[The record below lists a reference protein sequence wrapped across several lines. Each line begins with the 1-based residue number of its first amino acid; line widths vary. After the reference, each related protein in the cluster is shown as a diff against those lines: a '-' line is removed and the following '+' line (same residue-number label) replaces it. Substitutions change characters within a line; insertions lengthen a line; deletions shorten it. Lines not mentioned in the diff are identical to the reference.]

1 MLLGEILRVAL
12 QSIRANLIR
21 SCLTMLGIIIG
32 VAAVITMLAAG
43 SGAQQQIEEQIEAL
57 GANVLNITS
66 ETWFLRGVARD
77 QLTLAVEDIWALRDH
92 AQYID
97 AVVPTLEDRGQVNYG
112 GRNVNVN
119 LIGTTADFVDL
130 FNYTVQHGRMFT
142 EAEDRNRQRV
152 AVVGALIPQYLEVE
166 NPPDLLG
173 ERVLVRGIPFT
184 VVGIFEEIGA
194 VGWSNPDQ
202 QVMLPVRTAESRVFG
217 SEDLEDISVRVVPDV
232 PLQTAMVD
240 VERVLRAEHRI
251 PPGFPN
257 DFAIYDSKQFLETRE
272 QAQQTFTMLLASIAG
287 VSLLVGG
294 IGIMNIMLV
303 SVTERTREI
312 GVRMALGATR
322 LNIMTQ
328 FLIEAVALCLLGG
341 ALGVAAGAG
350 MALLLSRTAGW
361 AVYISPESVLLAV
374 AFSLAVGLFFGLLPA
389 RRAAALDPIEALR
402 YE

>member
-12 QSIRANLIR
+12 QSIRTNIIR

-43 SGAQQQIEEQIEAL
+43 SGAQQQIEEQIDAL
-57 GANVLNITS
+57 GANVLNITA

-77 QLTLAVEDIWALRDH
+77 ALTLDVEDVWALREQS
-92 AQYID
+92 QYLD
-97 AVVPTLEDRGQVNYG
+97 AVVPTLEDRGQITFDGQNSSV
-112 GRNVNVN
+112 RLV
-119 LIGTTADFVDL
+119 GTTADYTDI
-130 FNYTVQHGRMFT
+130 FNYDVRYGRMFT
-142 EAEDRNRQRV
+142 ESEDVARQRV
-152 AVVGALIPQYLEVE
+152 AVAGAAIPQYLGIE

-173 ERVLVRGIPFT
+173 QRIFMRGIPFT
-184 VVGIFEEIGA
+184 VVGILEEIG
-194 VGWSNPDQ
+194 GDYNSPDQ
-202 QVMLPVRTAESRVFG
+202 HVILPVRTAETRVFG

-232 PLQTAMVD
+232 SLETAMVD
-240 VERVLRAEHRI
+240 VERVLRAEHKI
-251 PPGFPN
+251 LPGFPN
-257 DFAIYDSKQFLETRE
+257 DFAIYDRKQFLETRE
-272 QAQQTFTMLLASIAG
+272 EAQQTFTMLLASIAG

-312 GVRMALGATR
+312 GIRMALGATR

-341 ALGVAAGAG
+341 ALGVGAGAG
-350 MALLLSRTAGW
+350 MAVLMSRTAGW
-361 AVYISPESVLLAV
+361 AVFISPESILLAV
-374 AFSLAVGLFFGLLPA
+374 VFSLGVGLFFGLLPA
-389 RRAAALDPIEALR
+389 RRAASLDPIEALR

>member
-1 MLLGEILRVAL
+1 MLFGEILRVAL

-43 SGAQQQIEEQIEAL
+43 SGAQQQIEEQIDAL

-77 QLTLAVEDIWALRDH
+77 QLTLDVEDVWALREN
-92 AQYID
+92 AEYLD
-97 AVVPTLEDRGQVNYG
+97 AVVPTLEDRGQINFD
-112 GRNVNVN
+112 GRNVNVR
-119 LIGTTADFVDL
+119 LVGTTAQWADL
-130 FNYTVQHGRMFT
+130 FNLDIAYGRMFT
-142 EAEDRNRQRV
+142 EQEDESRARV
-152 AVVGALIPQYLEVE
+152 AVVGSQIPRNIELDDPQA
-166 NPPDLLG
+166 LLG
-173 ERVLVRGIPFT
+173 QRIFVRGIPFT
-184 VVGIFEEIGA
+184 VVGILAESGGSA
-194 VGWSNPDQ
+194 WDSPDQ
-202 QVMLPVRTAESRVFG
+202 QVMLPVRTAETRVFG
-217 SEDLEDISVRVVPDV
+217 SEDLEDISVRVVPGV
-232 PLQTAMVD
+232 SLQTAMVD

-251 PPGFPN
+251 LPGLPN
-257 DFAIYDSKQFLETRE
+257 DFAIYDRRQFLETRE
-272 QAQQTFTMLLASIAG
+272 EAQQTFTMLLASIAG

-322 LNIMTQ
+322 FNIMTQ

-341 ALGVAAGAG
+341 ALGVGAGAG
-350 MALLLSRTAGW
+350 MAVLLSRTAGW
-361 AVYISPESVLLAV
+361 AVFISPESIVLSV
-374 AFSLAVGLFFGLLPA
+374 AFSLGVGLFFGLLPA

>member
-43 SGAQQQIEEQIEAL
+43 AGAQQQIEEQIEAL

-112 GRNVNVN
+112 GRNINAR
-119 LIGTTADFVDL
+119 LIGTTAEYVDL

-152 AVVGALIPQYLEVE
+152 AVVGASVPHFLEVE

-173 ERVLVRGIPFT
+173 ERVLVRGVPFI
-184 VVGIFEEIGA
+184 VIGILEEIGV
-194 VGWSNPDQ
+194 VGWDNPDQ

-217 SEDLEDISVRVVPDV
+217 SEDLEDISVRVIPDV

>member
-152 AVVGALIPQYLEVE
+152 AVVGALIPQYLEVQ